1 MQLQHNNNQIN
12 IKNKLI
18 KLQNENNE
26 INKIKIKS
34 QNHKIVKS
42 LLLELI
48 HFDKNH
54 WLLIKNQITTRFKNV
69 FIVTFTWS

>member
-18 KLQNENNE
+18 KLRNQNNE

-34 QNHKIVKS
+34 RNHKIVKS

-54 WLLIKNQITTRFKNV
+54 
-69 FIVTFTWS
+69 